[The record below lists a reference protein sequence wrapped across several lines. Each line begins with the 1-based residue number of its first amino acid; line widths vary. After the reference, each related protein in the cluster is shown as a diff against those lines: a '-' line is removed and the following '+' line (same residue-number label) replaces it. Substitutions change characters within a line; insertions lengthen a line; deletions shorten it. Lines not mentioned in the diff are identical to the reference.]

1 MKKSYKITKTKQRK
15 CCNLWGVDN
24 KIRKMSAAIL
34 VMSGL
39 FMMAGPQPTYALLA
53 ASHLE
58 FKGNE
63 GSVDRGTND
72 DIPMVIK
79 GNGTKEN
86 SEYDPS
92 NIKTYIDGDG
102 NMIIGLDKNLHVGTV
117 TANTM
122 TANTGTMGTINTN
135 TITAGDTQLTTNGI
149 TISGGSAGQTI
160 SLTQDGLDNGGKV
173 ITHVAAGAINPEST
187 DAVNG
192 SQLYQLRE
200 DVTSFN
206 TSINRLD
213 HRMNRVGAG
222 AAALAGLHPLDFN
235 PDDKWDFAVGY
246 GNYKDAHAV
255 AVGAFYRPN
264 EDTMFSVGGSFGGGE
279 NMVNTGIT
287 FKLGQKNSVSRSRVA
302 LAKDVLEL
310 KQVVAKQDAMIK
322 KQNDM
327 IQQLMGN
334 GVVERNIDVKDV
346 NFSDVP
352 KNHWAYDYVKTLAD
366 RGYLNGY
373 PDGEFKGDRSLSR
386 YEYAAII
393 YRALQNGAPGD
404 ARMAKAVN
412 EFGPEL
418 EQVQKIERFRVDRIS
433 GKDNDRHKVERVRIN
448 DKGDKAQNDYRD
460 VYGTS
465 IQNTVHNA

>member
-39 FMMAGPQPTYALLA
+39 FMMAGPQPTYALLPA
-53 ASHLE
+53 AHLE
-58 FKGNE
+58 FRGNE

-92 NIKTYIDGDG
+92 NIKTYIDDNE
-102 NMIIGLDKNLHVGTV
+102 NMIIGLDKNLHVVAV

-122 TANTGTMGTINTN
+122 TANTGNMGTINTN
-135 TITAGDTQLTTNGI
+135 TMIAGNTQLTTNGI

-160 SLTQDGLDNGGKV
+160 SLTQDGLDNGGNV

-264 EDTMFSVGGSFGGGE
+264 EDTMFSVGGSFGKYWD
-279 NMVNTGIT
+279 N
-287 FKLGQKNSVSRSRVA
+287 
-302 LAKDVLEL
+302 
-310 KQVVAKQDAMIK
+310 
-322 KQNDM
+322 
-327 IQQLMGN
+327 
-334 GVVERNIDVKDV
+334 
-346 NFSDVP
+346 
-352 KNHWAYDYVKTLAD
+352 
-366 RGYLNGY
+366 
-373 PDGEFKGDRSLSR
+373 
-386 YEYAAII
+386 
-393 YRALQNGAPGD
+393 LQI
-404 ARMAKAVN
+404 RTEK
-412 EFGPEL
+412 
-418 EQVQKIERFRVDRIS
+418 
-433 GKDNDRHKVERVRIN
+433 
-448 DKGDKAQNDYRD
+448 
-460 VYGTS
+460 
-465 IQNTVHNA
+465 